1 MAVNAETKSK
11 SAHGPE
17 RNKTVKVSE
26 LREKRA
32 ALAAQA
38 LEIASSDPQKFE
50 TLMSQVEKLK
60 GDIDRLERAEAL
72 DAEMRA
78 SGRPPL
84 ESVGGAENR
93 GNGNSE
99 QHRKAFRSFL
109 RNGEVGELRTYSPM
123 SDSVEGAY
131 IVPQG
136 FQQELETALKAYGGV
151 REVARVLQTSTG
163 NPLSYPTANDTTNSG
178 ERLGE
183 NTTAGQANPTFGSLP
198 FGAYTYSTKMVNV
211 SNQLLQDSAFDV
223 EAFLQAAFVDRIGRA
238 TNADFTVGTGSG
250 DSMPKGISVAATAGP
265 TTNTTLIVSYDDLV
279 ELEHSVGRAY
289 RKGAKFMF
297 SDDVFKQIK
306 KLKDAQG
313 HPLWV
318 PGLAT
323 GAPDT
328 ILGYQYVI
336 NDDMPSIASGHN
348 LALFGAMDKYLIRSV
363 KGFEVKRLSERFGEL
378 NQTAFLGFYRAD
390 GNLVDAGTHPV
401 KSLVSL

>member
-1 MAVNAETKSK
+1 M
-11 SAHGPE
+11 
-17 RNKTVKVSE
+17 KVSE
-26 LREKRA
+26 MREKRA
-32 ALAAQA
+32 ALAAEA
-38 LEIASSDPQKFE
+38 LSVATSDPQKFE
-50 TLMSQVEKLK
+50 TIMKEVDTLK
-60 GDIDRLERAEAL
+60 GQIDRLERAEAV
-72 DAEMRA
+72 DAEYRQ
-78 SGRPPL
+78 STRPPL
-84 ESVGGAENR
+84 DAIGGENR
-93 GNGNSE
+93 TENSATSKE
-99 QHRKAFRSFL
+99 HRKAFREYL
-109 RNGEVGELRTYSPM
+109 RTGNASEFRTYSPM

-136 FQQELETALKAYGGV
+136 FQNELEVALKAYGGV
-151 REVARVLQTSTG
+151 REVARVLPTSTG
-163 NPLSYPTANDTTNSG
+163 NPLSYPTANDTTNMG

-198 FGAYTYSTKMVNV
+198 FGAWTYSTKMVNV

-223 EAFLQAAFVDRIGRA
+223 EVFLRDAFVDRIGRV

-265 TTNTTLIVSYDDLV
+265 TTTTTLIVSYDDLV
-279 ELEHSVGRAY
+279 ELEHSVNRSY

-297 SDDVFKQIK
+297 SDAVFKQIK
-306 KLKDAQG
+306 KLKDTQG

-323 GAPDT
+323 NAPDT

-401 KSLVSL
+401 KALVSL